1 MDVSSQAIRDVAFRE
16 RLRGYNPE
24 DVDEFLERV
33 ALGVELLE
41 ERLSQAH
48 ERARRAERDLEDSGP
63 GGDAVR
69 RTLRLAERTAELA
82 VQEAREEAAQLVAA
96 AREQAGAVL
105 VEAEERA
112 RRLAEESQS
121 QLRAEVSR
129 LEVARQQL
137 VHDVSALE
145 RFLAEERTRA
155 QTVLAEAAV
164 RLGDLIPGPA
174 APPEVHDLGARPLP
188 AGRAAS
194 EAGAASAY
202 ASGDDALVDGR
213 GSAPDV
219 SPGEEAT
226 RAG

>member
-41 ERLSQAH
+41 ERLSQAT

-69 RTLRLAERTAELA
+69 RTLRLAERTADLA
-82 VQEAREEAAQLVAA
+82 VEEARQEAAQLVAA
-96 AREQAGAVL
+96 ARERARLLL

-112 RRLAEESQS
+112 RRLADESQA

-129 LEVARQQL
+129 LEVAREQL
-137 VHDVSALE
+137 VHDVAALE
-145 RFLAEERTRA
+145 RFVAAERSRA
-155 QTVLAEAAV
+155 QTALAEAAD
-164 RLGDLIPGPA
+164 RLGDLMPGPA
-174 APPEVHDLGARPLP
+174 TPPELHDVGAPPGLVTEP
-188 AGRAAS
+188 ASTAGPAAEEPCEDDEPAPVRRS
-194 EAGAASAY
+194 GAA
-202 ASGDDALVDGR
+202 
-213 GSAPDV
+213 V
-219 SPGEEAT
+219 SPGGEAA